1 MGRYNPEQVK
11 HVRSSNLAMP
21 QVKTMLE
28 FLGVPLRMQPKS
40 RGDKDRLLTE
50 KIAGDPI
57 KAQSAYEVIVLN
69 KLPEVAKAAQDDI
82 DKVRAHFTRLIADA
96 LADSNLEVLHEGIR
110 KTVDEA
116 GRGMEKRMEQAALK
130 AINEAAEKHRPVV
143 IKMGS
148 AKPKRVKGV
157 LPKEYERIVQLA
169 SQRIPVMM
177 VGPAGCGKTY
187 IAAKVAEALEYTVG
201 PKKGKSLAFYDQSC
215 SAGVSESIFTGWLLP
230 VEKGGSFDYVASP
243 FITAYE
249 NGGAF
254 LLDEMDASDPN
265 MLTFLNKA
273 IANDSF
279 YLPQR
284 HKNPL
289 VKKHPDFVVLA
300 AANTFGKGA
309 DAEYVGRNALDAAT
323 LDRFRAG
330 MVHMDYSAEV
340 EGTLVHPDVLTWG
353 LAVRKFIYANRLR
366 RIMSTRVLLDMTKMT
381 ENCGWGKDDW
391 EAAFFADWSRDEMD
405 RWRKAQAD
413 AALAFQ
419 TAQTQAGADQYI
431 KTAQAQGAAQGSV
444 R

>member
-1 MGRYNPEQVK
+1 MSIGYKPSSIK
-11 HVRSSNLAMP
+11 HVRISSLAHAH
-21 QVKTMLE
+21 VKTLLDY
-28 FLGVPLRMQPKS
+28 LGVPLRTQPKH
-40 RGDKDRLLTE
+40 RNDKNVMLAARIE
-50 KIAGDPI
+50 ADPV
-57 KAQSAYEVIVLN
+57 KAQSAYELIVLG
-69 KLPEVAKAAQDDI
+69 KLPEVAKAAQEDI
-82 DKVRAHFTRLIADA
+82 DKLKAHYTKVISDA
-96 LADSNLEVLHEGIR
+96 LSDSNLEVLHERIT
-110 KTVDEA
+110 KAVDEA
-116 GRGMEKRMEQAALK
+116 SQGMEKRMEKAALQ
-130 AINEAAEKHRPVV
+130 AIAEAAEKHRPVV

-148 AKPKRVKGV
+148 AKPKHVKGV

-169 SQRIPVMM
+169 SQRVPVML

-187 IAAKVAEALEYTVG
+187 ISAKVSEALEYTVG
-201 PKKGKSLAFYDQSC
+201 PRKGKPLAFYDQSC

-230 VEKGGSFDYVASP
+230 IEKGGTFEYVESP
-243 FITAYE
+243 FIHAYE
-249 NGGAF
+249 NGGVF

-279 YLPQR
+279 FLPQR

-289 VKKHPDFVVLA
+289 VKKHKDFVVIA

-340 EGTLVHPDVLTWG
+340 EGTLVHPEVLTWG
-353 LAVRKFIYANRLR
+353 LAVRQFIYKNKLR
-366 RIMSTRVLLDMTKMT
+366 RIMSTRVMLDLTKMQ
-381 ENCGWGKDDW
+381 ENCGWKREDW
-391 EAAFFADWSRDEMD
+391 ETAYFADWSRDEMD

-413 AALAFQ
+413 AALLMQ
-419 TAQTQAGADQYI
+419 SGSSQPLV
-431 KTAQAQGAAQGSV
+431 AAVGGV